1 MTNRTGQE
9 RLFEV
14 LRWLLI
20 VGAVVVTIFPF
31 YYMLLLSAVPI
42 ESLLLAPGR
51 IWVAG
56 QQFTVDTYRTVLASV
71 DEGGQ
76 GFAVFLR
83 NSALV
88 ASAVVVITLLVSI
101 PGAYAV
107 ARLSFVGRE
116 QISTLFL
123 AVYLFPSIVLAVPLF
138 IGFAKLGLQA
148 SLLGLML
155 VYVVQTVPVSIY
167 MLRSYF
173 RTIPISV
180 EEAAVL
186 DGAGRLALMRRVT
199 LPLAMPSIVSTGLY
213 VFMIAW
219 NEFLFALLF
228 LSAKPDLWTVSLGL
242 AQLSNGIEVPKTV
255 LMAGSVILTVP
266 IIVLYLLAERALTE
280 GLTSGADK
288 G

>member
-1 MTNRTGQE
+1 MRRTGQE

-14 LRWLLI
+14 LRWLLLA
-20 VGAVVVTIFPF
+20 GALLVVVFPF
-31 YYMLLLSAVPI
+31 YYMLVLSVVPI

-51 IWVAG
+51 IWVTA
-56 QQFTVDTYRTVLASV
+56 QEFTVETYRTVLASV
-71 DEGGQ
+71 DDGGQ
-76 GFAVFLR
+76 GFTIFLR
-83 NSALV
+83 NSTLV
-88 ASAVVVITLLVSI
+88 ASAVVVVTLLVSI

-107 ARLSFVGRE
+107 ARLGFVGRDK
-116 QISTLFL
+116 ISTLFL

-138 IGFAKLGLQA
+138 IGFARLGLQA

-155 VYVVQTVPVSIY
+155 VYVVTTVPVSIY
-167 MLRSYF
+167 MLRTYF
-173 RTIPISV
+173 QTIPVSI

-186 DGAGRLALMRRVT
+186 DGAGRVALMRRVT

-228 LSAKPDLWTVSLGL
+228 LSAKPNLWTVSLGL

-266 IIVLYLLAERALTE
+266 IILLYLLAERALTE

>member
-1 MTNRTGQE
+1 VTNRTGQE

>member
-1 MTNRTGQE
+1 MRRTGQE

-14 LRWLLI
+14 LRWFLL
-20 VGAVVVTIFPF
+20 AAALLLVVFPF
-31 YYMLLLSAVPI
+31 YYMLVLSVVPI

-51 IWVAG
+51 IWVTAEE
-56 QQFTVDTYRTVLASV
+56 FTVDTYRTVLASV
-71 DEGGQ
+71 DDGGQ
-76 GFAVFLR
+76 GFTIFLR
-83 NSALV
+83 NSTLV
-88 ASAVVVITLLVSI
+88 ASAVVLITLLVSI

-107 ARLSFVGRE
+107 ARLTFIGRE
-116 QISTLFL
+116 KINTMFL

-138 IGFAKLGLQA
+138 IGFARLGLQA

-155 VYVVQTVPVSIY
+155 VYVVTTVPVSIY

-173 RTIPISV
+173 QTIPISV
-180 EEAAVL
+180 EEAALL
-186 DGAGRLALMRRVT
+186 DGAGRVALMRRVT

-228 LSAKPDLWTVSLGL
+228 LSAKPNLWTVSLGL

-266 IIVLYLLAERALTE
+266 IILLYLLAERSLTE

>member
-1 MTNRTGQE
+1 VTNRTGQE

-14 LRWLLI
+14 LRWMLI
-20 VGAVVVTIFPF
+20 VGAVVVTVFPF
-31 YYMLLLSAVPI
+31 YYMLILSAVPI
-42 ESLLLAPGR
+42 ESLLLAPSR
-51 IWVAG
+51 IWIAG
-56 QQFTVDTYRTVLASV
+56 QQLTVDTYRTVLASV
-71 DEGGQ
+71 DDGGQ

-107 ARLSFVGRE
+107 ARLTFVGRE

-173 RTIPISV
+173 RTIPISI

>member
-1 MTNRTGQE
+1 MRRTGQE

-14 LRWLLI
+14 LRWLLLAGALLI
-20 VGAVVVTIFPF
+20 VVFPF
-31 YYMLLLSAVPI
+31 YYMLVLSVVPI

-51 IWVAG
+51 VWVTAEE
-56 QQFTVDTYRTVLASV
+56 FTVETYRTVLASV
-71 DEGGQ
+71 DDGGQ
-76 GFAVFLR
+76 GFTIFLR
-83 NSALV
+83 NSTLV
-88 ASAVVVITLLVSI
+88 AGAVVVITLLVSI

-107 ARLSFVGRE
+107 ARLTFVGRE
-116 QISTLFL
+116 KISTMFL

-138 IGFAKLGLQA
+138 IGFARLGLQA

-155 VYVVQTVPVSIY
+155 VYVVTTVPVSIY

-173 RTIPISV
+173 QTIPISV
-180 EEAAVL
+180 EEAALL
-186 DGAGRLALMRRVT
+186 DGAGRVALMRRVT

-228 LSAKPDLWTVSLGL
+228 LSAKPNLWTVSLGL

-266 IIVLYLLAERALTE
+266 IILLYLLAERALTE

>member
-1 MTNRTGQE
+1 MRRTGQE

-14 LRWLLI
+14 LRWLLLA
-20 VGAVVVTIFPF
+20 GALLVVVFPF
-31 YYMLLLSAVPI
+31 YYMLVLSVVPI

-51 IWVAG
+51 IRVTA
-56 QQFTVDTYRTVLASV
+56 QEFTVETYRTVLASV
-71 DEGGQ
+71 DDGGQ
-76 GFAVFLR
+76 GFTIFLR
-83 NSALV
+83 NSTLV
-88 ASAVVVITLLVSI
+88 ASAVVVVTLLVSI

-107 ARLSFVGRE
+107 ARLGFVGRDK
-116 QISTLFL
+116 ISTLFL

-138 IGFAKLGLQA
+138 IGFARLGLQA

-155 VYVVQTVPVSIY
+155 VYVVTTVPVSIY
-167 MLRSYF
+167 MLRTYF
-173 RTIPISV
+173 QTIPVSI

-186 DGAGRLALMRRVT
+186 DGAGRVALMRRVT

-228 LSAKPDLWTVSLGL
+228 LSAKPNLWTVSLGL

-266 IIVLYLLAERALTE
+266 IILLYLLAERALTE

>member
-1 MTNRTGQE
+1 MRRTGQE
-9 RLFEV
+9 RTFEV

-20 VGAVVVTIFPF
+20 AGAVLVTLFPF
-31 YYMLLLSAVPI
+31 YYMLMLSLVPI
-42 ESLLLAPGR
+42 EALLLAPGR
-51 IWVAG
+51 IWGAG
-56 QQFTVDTYRTVLASV
+56 QQLTTETYRTVLASV
-71 DEGGQ
+71 DDGGQ
-76 GFAVFLR
+76 GFTVFLR

-88 ASAVVVITLLVSI
+88 ASVAVLITLAVSI

-107 ARLSFVGRE
+107 ARLKFAGRE

-123 AVYLFPSIVLAVPLF
+123 AVYLFPTIVLAVPLF
-138 IGFAKLGLQA
+138 IGFAKVGLQA
-148 SLLGLML
+148 SLVGLML

-180 EEAAVL
+180 EEAALL
-186 DGAGRLALMRRVT
+186 DGAGRFAMMRRVT
-199 LPLAMPSIVSTGLY
+199 LPLAMPSIVSTGLF

-228 LSAKPDLWTVSLGL
+228 LAAKPNLWTVSLGL

-266 IIVLYLLAERALTE
+266 IIVLYMLAERALTE

>member
-1 MTNRTGQE
+1 MRRTGQE

-14 LRWLLI
+14 LRWFLLA
-20 VGAVVVTIFPF
+20 GALLLVVFPF
-31 YYMLLLSAVPI
+31 YYMLVLSVVPI

-51 IWVAG
+51 IWVTAEE
-56 QQFTVDTYRTVLASV
+56 FTVDTYRTVLASV
-71 DEGGQ
+71 DDGGQ
-76 GFAVFLR
+76 GFTIFLR
-83 NSALV
+83 NSTLV
-88 ASAVVVITLLVSI
+88 ASAVVLITLLVSI

-107 ARLSFVGRE
+107 ARLTFIGRE
-116 QISTLFL
+116 KINTMFL

-138 IGFAKLGLQA
+138 IGFARLGLQA

-155 VYVVQTVPVSIY
+155 VYVVTTVPVSIY

-173 RTIPISV
+173 QTIPISV
-180 EEAAVL
+180 EEAALL
-186 DGAGRLALMRRVT
+186 DGAGRVALMRRVT

-228 LSAKPDLWTVSLGL
+228 LSAKPNLWTVSLGL

-266 IIVLYLLAERALTE
+266 IILLYLLAERSLTE